1 MPSFR
6 RGPEFKLTL
15 AATPFP
21 AAIPLCNTIRRP
33 PQYNTQALKCIFLRR
48 LRNGLQPNWARPRA
62 IAVLLAHA
70 QVAVVCADR
79 RKSQRYL
86 VLKLHVLS
94 IWRVASGRI
103 AIYDQVY
110 LLDVCCSDHVR
121 RKREAVGLYRG
132 TYPIIV
138 HAKVHDDAHAGGGVA
153 APVEERIE

>member
-1 MPSFR
+1 MGKLYFAQSQDAAPARASHRVPVTAVLYHDHNGKQDWFMPSFR
-6 RGPEFKLTL
+6 RGPESKLTL

-21 AAIPLCNTIRRP
+21 AAIPLFNTIRRP

-79 RKSQRYL
+79 REPQRHL
-86 VLKLHVLS
+86 ILKLYVLS

-103 AIYDQVY
+103 AIYD
-110 LLDVCCSDHVR
+110 
-121 RKREAVGLYRG
+121 
-132 TYPIIV
+132 
-138 HAKVHDDAHAGGGVA
+138 
-153 APVEERIE
+153 